1 MPIFIG
7 RGAPLRCGEGLA
19 SLSAFRQDVSQSRRV
34 AVAPAK
40 ISKTTPCKVAGGRQ
54 DGRFGPP
61 ILDSSG
67 KSPAFLHHRTIRQT
81 TAGAQ
86 RRRAVRRDVWRNSLT
101 YNRTRRC
108 DTFNASMRSYSAR
121 VLLKTICRR
130 KSKAATKRKFL
141 PSSRVVD
148 LRASAGAPRLV
159 VEP

>member
-19 SLSAFRQDVSQSRRV
+19 SPSAFRQDVSQSRRV

-40 ISKTTPCKVAGGRQ
+40 ISKTTPCKVAGGRRHR
-54 DGRFGPP
+54 RFEP
-61 ILDSSG
+61 ILDTSG
-67 KSPAFLHHRTIRQT
+67 KSEAPLHHRTIRQT

-148 LRASAGAPRLV
+148 LRASAGGRRLAT
-159 VEP
+159 EP